1 MLSAVGIVI
10 VAAVV
15 CAWGALCLLFWQGGW
30 QLLYRPT
37 STVARTPA
45 AVGLAFDAVG
55 FDTTDTG
62 KALLRGWW
70 IPAAAGAGSDAAAGR
85 YTVLY
90 LHDRVGNLGDCVD
103 KLAAIHAAG
112 VNVLAFDYRGY
123 GKSEFVH
130 PSERHWREDAD
141 SALEYLTGTRQIP
154 ARSIVVE
161 GSGLGANLALEVAA
175 AHAEIAGVVLDA
187 PMAHPVGAV
196 FDDPRAHLVPAHLLF
211 FDRYRMQ
218 EAATAL
224 RVPSLWLFTGNAAGD
239 DGPLMRAF
247 GAVTAPKKMV
257 RGASDNE
264 TAAFSGWLEALRAS
278 GPAAG
283 K

>member
-1 MLSAVGIVI
+1 MLSAVAIVI
-10 VAAVV
+10 LAAVV
-15 CAWGALCLLFWQGGW
+15 CAWGALCLLFWQGAW

-37 STVARTPA
+37 SKVARTPA
-45 AVGLAFDAVG
+45 AAGLAFDAVG

-70 IPAAAGAGSDAAAGR
+70 IPVAAGAGSDADAGP

-112 VNVLAFDYRGY
+112 VNILAFDYRGY

-130 PSERHWREDAD
+130 PSEQHWREDAD

-161 GSGLGANLALEVAA
+161 GSGLGANLALEFAA

-187 PMAHPVGAV
+187 PMAQPVSPV
-196 FDDPRAHLVPAHLLF
+196 FDDPRAHLVPAYLLF
-211 FDRYRMQ
+211 HDRYKMQ
-218 EAATAL
+218 EPAAAL
-224 RVPSLWLFTGNAAGD
+224 RVPSLWLLTGNAAGD
-239 DGPLMRAF
+239 GAPLMQAYD
-247 GAVTAPKKMV
+247 AVMAPKTLGRSTEK
-257 RGASDNE
+257 DE
-264 TAAFSGWLEALRAS
+264 TNALKDWLDGLHRIRRVAD
-278 GPAAG
+278 
-283 K
+283 